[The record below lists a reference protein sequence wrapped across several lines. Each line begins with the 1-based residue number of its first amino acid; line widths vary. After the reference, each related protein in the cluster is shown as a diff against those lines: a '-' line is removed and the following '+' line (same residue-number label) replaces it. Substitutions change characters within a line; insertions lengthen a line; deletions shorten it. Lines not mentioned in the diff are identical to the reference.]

1 LEPIRINIAS
11 SDYVDKKIVFFMS
24 AVAAAIA
31 ILSIVNIN
39 LFLTNKGRISEYAI
53 KSSSIEKKML
63 ENKSKEEISTE
74 KSEKI
79 LHRAILANQIIVKD
93 VAPWSRFF
101 ERMETKVPSG
111 IVIDSIIPSND
122 YQSLIIE
129 GKARSEQK
137 ISFFMKRLKEFD
149 FLNNSILT
157 EFSIET
163 GANGKFKKEEAD
175 ISFRIKSDLL
185 IQNLFEQKSYNQTIK
200 MIMAQP
206 EKKYK

>member
-11 SDYVDKKIVFFMS
+11 SDYVDKKIIFFMS
-24 AVAAAIA
+24 AVAAAIV
-31 ILSIVNIN
+31 ILSVVNTN
-39 LFLTNKGRISEYAI
+39 LFLTNKGRISEYTI

-63 ENKSKEEISTE
+63 EHKSNEEISTE
-74 KSEKI
+74 ESERI
-79 LHRAILANQIIVKD
+79 RHRAIFANQIIVKD

-111 IVIDSIIPSND
+111 IVIDSIIPSSD
-122 YQSLIIE
+122 YQSLTIE

-137 ISFFMKRLKEFD
+137 ISFFMKRLKELD

-163 GANGKFKKEEAD
+163 GANGKFKKEGAD

-185 IQNLFEQKSYNQTIK
+185 IQNLFEQKSYNQTVK
-200 MIMAQP
+200 TIMAQP
-206 EKKYK
+206 EKK

>member
-1 LEPIRINIAS
+1 
-11 SDYVDKKIVFFMS
+11 MS
-24 AVAAAIA
+24 AVAAAIV
-31 ILSIVNIN
+31 ILSVVNTN

-63 ENKSKEEISTE
+63 ENKSNEEISTE
-74 KSEKI
+74 ESERI
-79 LHRAILANQIIVKD
+79 RHRAIFANQIIVKD

-122 YQSLIIE
+122 YQSLTIE

-137 ISFFMKRLKEFD
+137 ISFFMKRLKELD

-163 GANGKFKKEEAD
+163 GANGKFKKEGAD
-175 ISFRIKSDLL
+175 INFRIKSDLL

-200 MIMAQP
+200 TIMAQP
-206 EKKYK
+206 GKK